1 MMKDIRLVRF
11 VKIGVL
17 VMILLGASAQSSRL
31 LAQDNSL
38 RTVQSKVSFDHTV
51 KSLRQLVSKN
61 GMMVLSELNQGN
73 VLSMTGLKLN
83 AESLFVGNP
92 NIGKKLFTAD
102 RGVGIVVPVRVNV
115 YENTDGKTYVSYFKP
130 SAQLT
135 RFKNENI
142 RKIARMLDEK
152 LAKITDMLSH

>member
-1 MMKDIRLVRF
+1 MKDISLLRF
-11 VKIGVL
+11 LKIGVM

-31 LAQDNSL
+31 LAKDNSL
-38 RTVQSKVSFDHTV
+38 RTVQSKATFDQTV
-51 KSLRQLVSKN
+51 KNLRQLVSKN

-83 AESLFVGNP
+83 AITLFVGNP

-115 YENTDGKTYVSYFKP
+115 YENTDGKTYVGYFKP
-130 SAQLT
+130 SAQLAL
-135 RFKNENI
+135 FKNENI
-142 RKIARMLDEK
+142 QKIAKMLDEK
-152 LAKITDMLSH
+152 LAKLTDMLSH

>member
-11 VKIGVL
+11 VKIGLMVIL
-17 VMILLGASAQSSRL
+17 LLGASAQSSRL

-38 RTVQSKVSFDHTV
+38 RIVQSKAAFDQTV
-51 KSLRQLVSKN
+51 KHLRQLVSKN

-83 AESLFVGNP
+83 AISLFVGNP

-102 RGVGIVVPVRVNV
+102 RGVGIVIPVRVNV
-115 YENTDGKTYVSYFKP
+115 YENTNGKTYVGYFKP
-130 SAQLT
+130 SAQLA

-142 RKIARMLDEK
+142 RKIAKMLDEK
-152 LAKITDMLSH
+152 LAKLTDMLSH